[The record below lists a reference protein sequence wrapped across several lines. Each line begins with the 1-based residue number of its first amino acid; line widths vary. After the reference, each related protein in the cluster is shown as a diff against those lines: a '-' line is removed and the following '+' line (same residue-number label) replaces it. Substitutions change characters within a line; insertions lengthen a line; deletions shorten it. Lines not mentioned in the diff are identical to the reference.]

1 MYLRQTNKW
10 KEFALQEGVEDI
22 GLPSE
27 VAFILR
33 QMNNDAGPVSNKHLT
48 WIGTLVKAHTSRH
61 FYNAPVHKT
70 IIEEIIG
77 RDRWPDTPEGEE
89 AWSNTVKF
97 FSEWYINH
105 SGYASRL
112 PTLVDLKSLRKSAR
126 KMLKKSGVDNKV
138 IKELDSFLE
147 YRATQGVRSLQ
158 GYIYPIMTALAE
170 DPAFYDEIRDEV
182 AKELPDWEPRHA
194 LRLAADIARDVLTN
208 PAKAED
214 QVLHTFDNGYFW
226 YDIRSSACDFEGK
239 KMGHCGQGHQGL
251 LYSLRSGEKRRN
263 IKPMITLEFADG
275 IVYQVKGK
283 ANKAPAEDMYPY
295 IDWFIENMGV
305 EQIVE
310 DGMHSSDDAGFAKM
324 AEYLQRKHPDIKFED
339 AWISEATEVLEQFA
353 VGMESDSQTSQEV
366 SWPSPGDE
374 EVNFL
379 VLHQAFWPVKDII
392 VDEDTARLRF
402 KVKEEAHFIAER
414 AFNPNPRIRSVDVFA
429 RGVQDSKAAMLRIEL
444 TWSESFRPYDANDEQ
459 DVAEEIGRLTNFLAE
474 MEEVSAYLVS
484 SSAAPEEAE
493 FDYNEFWEG
502 IQEKLEEYGVYR
514 DVAGEEDEQTK
525 RDREEEEGQQRLP
538 LQESKILESWAKII
552 K

>member
-1 MYLRQTNKW
+1 M
-10 KEFALQEGVEDI
+10 
-22 GLPSE
+22 
-27 VAFILR
+27 
-33 QMNNDAGPVSNKHLT
+33 GP
-48 WIGTLVKAHTSRH
+48 
-61 FYNAPVHKT
+61 
-70 IIEEIIG
+70 
-77 RDRWPDTPEGEE
+77 
-89 AWSNTVKF
+89 
-97 FSEWYINH
+97 
-105 SGYASRL
+105 
-112 PTLVDLKSLRKSAR
+112 
-126 KMLKKSGVDNKV
+126 
-138 IKELDSFLE
+138 
-147 YRATQGVRSLQ
+147 
-158 GYIYPIMTALAE
+158 
-170 DPAFYDEIRDEV
+170 
-182 AKELPDWEPRHA
+182 
-194 LRLAADIARDVLTN
+194 
-208 PAKAED
+208 
-214 QVLHTFDNGYFW
+214 
-226 YDIRSSACDFEGK
+226 
-239 KMGHCGQGHQGL
+239 CGQGNQGT

-324 AEYLQRKHPDIKFED
+324 VEYLQRKHPDIKFED
-339 AWISEATEVLEQFA
+339 SWISEATEVLEQFA

-374 EVNFL
+374 EVDFL

-402 KVKEEAHFIAER
+402 KVKEEAHFIAAE

-429 RGVQDSKAAMLRIEL
+429 RGVQDSKAAMLRVEL

-459 DVAEEIGRLTNFLAE
+459 DVAEEIGRLTNFLAD

-484 SSAAPEEAE
+484 SNAAPEEAE

>member
-48 WIGTLVKAHTSRH
+48 WIGTLVKAHKSRH

-89 AWSNTVKF
+89 AWGNAVKF

-105 SGYASRL
+105 SGVRGL

-126 KMLKKSGVDNKV
+126 KMLKKTGVDDKV

-182 AKELPDWEPRHA
+182 SKELPDWEPRHA

-208 PAKAED
+208 PAKAKD
-214 QVLHTFDNGYFW
+214 RVLHTFDNGYFW
-226 YDIRSSACDFEGK
+226 YDIRSHACDFEAK
-239 KMGHCGQGHQGL
+239 KMGHCGRGDQGQ
-251 LYSLRSGEKRRN
+251 LYSLRSGDRRRN
-263 IKPMITLEFADG
+263 IKPMITIEFADG
-275 IVYQVKGK
+275 VIYQIKAK
-283 ANKAPAEDMYPY
+283 ANAAPPPDLWPY
-295 IDWFIENMGV
+295 IDWFIENAGV
-305 EQIVE
+305 KMIEE
-310 DGMHSSDDAGFAKM
+310 KGSHSSDGLGFAEM
-324 AEYLQRKHPDIKFED
+324 LEYLKEKHPDVKFGV
-339 AWISEATEVLEQFA
+339 AWITEATELIDQYAPSFET
-353 VGMESDSQTSQEV
+353 DSQTDQEV
-366 SWPSPGDE
+366 EYPSMGSLA
-374 EVNFL
+374 VSFM
-379 VLHQAFWPVKDII
+379 VKHQAFWPVKDII
-392 VDEDTARLRF
+392 VDEDTTRLRWQI
-402 KVKEEAHFIAER
+402 KQDAQNIIEDTLY
-414 AFNPNPRIRSVDVFA
+414 PNPLVVSADVFP
-429 RGVQDSKAAMLRIEL
+429 RGVQDSKSAMLRIEL
-444 TWSESFRPYDANDEQ
+444 EWADSFEPYDPDDKE
-459 DVAEEIGRLTNFLAE
+459 DVQEALERLQSFLAE

-484 SSAAPEEAE
+484 SNAAPEEAE

-502 IQEKLEEYGVYR
+502 VQEKLEEYGVYR

-525 RDREEEEGQQRLP
+525 REREEEEGQQRLP

>member
-48 WIGTLVKAHTSRH
+48 WIGTLVKAHKSRH

-89 AWSNTVKF
+89 AWGNAVKF

-105 SGYASRL
+105 SGVRGL

-126 KMLKKSGVDNKV
+126 KMLKKTGVDDKV

-182 AKELPDWEPRHA
+182 SKELPDWEPRHA

-208 PAKAED
+208 PAKAKD
-214 QVLHTFDNGYFW
+214 RVLHTFDNGYFW
-226 YDIRSSACDFEGK
+226 YDIRSHACDFEAK
-239 KMGHCGQGHQGL
+239 KMGHCGRGDQGQ
-251 LYSLRSGEKRRN
+251 LYSLRSGDRRRN
-263 IKPMITLEFADG
+263 IKPMITIEFADG
-275 IVYQVKGK
+275 VIYQIKAK
-283 ANKAPAEDMYPY
+283 ANAAPPQDMYPY

-305 EQIVE
+305 EMIE
-310 DGMHSSDDAGFAKM
+310 EKGSHSSDGLGFAEM
-324 AEYLQRKHPDIKFED
+324 LGYLKEKHPDVKFGV
-339 AWISEATEVLEQFA
+339 AWITEATELIDQYAPGFET
-353 VGMESDSQTSQEV
+353 DSQTDQEV
-366 SWPSPGDE
+366 EYPSMGSLA
-374 EVNFL
+374 VSFM
-379 VLHQAFWPVKDII
+379 VKHQAFWPVKDVI
-392 VDEDTARLRF
+392 VDEDTTRLRWEI
-402 KVKEEAHFIAER
+402 KQDAQSIVEDTLY
-414 AFNPNPRIRSVDVFA
+414 PNPRVVSADVFP
-429 RGVQDSKAAMLRIEL
+429 RGVQDSKSAMLRIEL
-444 TWSESFRPYDANDEQ
+444 EWMDYFEPDDPDYEK
-459 DVAEEIGRLTNFLAE
+459 DVEEALARLTNYLDE
-474 MEEVSAYLVS
+474 MQEVSEYLVS
-484 SSAAPEEAE
+484 PNAAPEGAE
-493 FDYNEFWEG
+493 FDYNGFWEG
-502 IQEKLEEYGVYR
+502 VQERLEALGVYR
-514 DVAGEEDEQTK
+514 DVAGEEDRQTK
-525 RDREEEEGQQRLP
+525 RDQEEEAGQLRLP
-538 LQESKILESWAKII
+538 LEESRIIQRWSKII

>member
-10 KEFALQEGVEDI
+10 KEYVLQEGVEDI

-48 WIGTLVKAHTSRH
+48 WIGTLVKAHKSRH

-89 AWSNTVKF
+89 AWGNTVKF

-105 SGYASRL
+105 SGVRGL

-126 KMLKKSGVDNKV
+126 KMLKKSGVDDKV

-170 DPAFYDEIRDEV
+170 DPAYYDELREEV
-182 AKELPDWEPRHA
+182 SKELPDWEPRHA

-226 YDIRSSACDFEGK
+226 YDIRSSACDFEGRQ
-239 KMGHCGQGHQGL
+239 MGHCGRGSQGT
-251 LYSLRSGEKRRN
+251 LYSLRSGGKRRN

-324 AEYLQRKHPDIKFED
+324 AEYLQRKHPDVKFED
-339 AWISEATEVLEQFA
+339 SWISEATEVLEQFA

-402 KVKEEAHFIAER
+402 KVKEEAYFIAER
-414 AFNPNPRIRSVDVFA
+414 AFIPLPRIRSVDVFA

-484 SSAAPEEAE
+484 SNAAPEEAE